1 MLDENGYEALDYNDA
16 LELVQ
21 SIIRNVRGET
31 TNVSSRSFYG
41 TLSMALAQLLV
52 DNDEKGETAYDAGSI
67 NYASGVQLDELAS
80 NYGLMRKQ
88 ATMAQV
94 TLSFTGTVG
103 YVIPTGTTFT
113 DDNGNEFYTVDDL
126 QLDANGTGSTLAVSN
141 DLGEDYN
148 VAAGTI
154 INQQQPVEEIDTVT
168 NAEAAAGGQDM
179 ETDLDF
185 RARIKLASQ
194 ASESSTL
201 NGLYTALNNV
211 TGVTSVKIIQNTS
224 TVADSDGN
232 PAKTIHFYV
241 YGGTDED
248 VATAIFDN
256 LGAGIATYG
265 TLNQTVADSAGVSH
279 TVYFDRPVETPIYAQ
294 VTTTVDSSFDQDSGT
309 DDIKLAVSGYI
320 ESLTMG
326 SKIAIS
332 QFFAS
337 LYAIDGLEY
346 ADVQIGLSA
355 DALSST
361 DIQLSTFDLPAI
373 DDANIEVV
381 YNG

>member
-16 LELVQ
+16 LEMVQ

-103 YVIPTGTTFT
+103 YVIPTGTIFT

-126 QLDANGTGSTLAVSN
+126 QLDANGVGSTLAVSS
-141 DLGEDYN
+141 DLGEEYN

-154 INQQQPVEEIDTVT
+154 TNQQQPVEEIDTVT
-168 NAEAAAGGQDM
+168 NVAAAAGGQDM

-185 RARIKLASQ
+185 RTRIKLASQ

-224 TVADSDGN
+224 TVADADGN

-248 VATAIFDN
+248 VAAAIFDN

-265 TLNQTVADSAGVSH
+265 TLSQAVADSAGVSH
-279 TVYFDRPVETPIYAQ
+279 IVYFDRPVEAPIYAQ
-294 VTTTVDSSFDQDSGT
+294 VTATVDSSFDQDSGT
-309 DDIKLAVSGYI
+309 EDIKLAVSGYI

-332 QFFAS
+332 QFFAD

-346 ADVQIGLSA
+346 ADIKIGLSA
-355 DALSST
+355 DSLSST
-361 DIQLSTFDLPAI
+361 DIQLSTFKLPTI
-373 DDANIEVV
+373 DDNNIEVI